1 MKITKEQ
8 LKQMIKEELEAIVD
22 ENRDKHGDDVY
33 ADLRNRFLDK
43 QKKEKAAKEKSDK
56 EEAGENIEEMQRAV
70 GLSQQFDNYELAGR
84 LLDAVEN
91 KESDDRLMFLR
102 KMAINRSNKLSR
114 DLGEPYID
122 DGEKMN
128 KVQEKEMLE
137 QAIQELD
144 VYLKDF
150 MPNLTIS
157 GGTLDHM
164 DMPMMTDRGAGEMGR
179 PLRRP
184 YRKFRSKMKRSTYRK

>member
-1 MKITKEQ
+1 MRITKEQ
-8 LKQMIKEELEAIVD
+8 LKQIIKEELEAIM
-22 ENRDKHGDDVY
+22 
-33 ADLRNRFLDK
+33 
-43 QKKEKAAKEKSDK
+43 S
-56 EEAGENIEEMQRAV
+56 EEASQNIEETQKAV
-70 GLSQQFDNYELAGR
+70 GLSQEFDNYELASR

-91 KESDDRLMFLR
+91 KESDDRLLFLR

-122 DGEKMN
+122 DSEKMN

-164 DMPMMTDRGAGEMGR
+164 DMPMMTDQGAGQMGR

-184 YRKFRSKMKRSTYRK
+184 YRKLRSKMKRSTYRK